1 MLKYQSLVGYD
12 MTELTLSPEAQ
23 DLLFREART
32 ANAFTD
38 EPVTDAQ
45 VAAIYDLVKYA
56 PTAMNTQPLRI
67 LLVRDGE
74 PRERLLK
81 HMAEGNRDKSA
92 NAPLVA
98 VLAAD
103 TDFHD
108 HLHRTFPHFAGA
120 RDLFADDEARE
131 QAAKFNAALQI
142 GYFLLGVRAAG
153 LAAGPMG
160 GFDAAGLDREFFEG
174 RNLKSLLV
182 VNIGKPAENAWFD
195 RLPRLDHT
203 DVFI

>member
-1 MLKYQSLVGYD
+1 

-38 EPVTDAQ
+38 EPVTEAQ

-56 PTAMNTQPLRI
+56 PTAMNTQPLRVV
-67 LLVRDGE
+67 LVREGE
-74 PRERLLK
+74 ARERLLK
-81 HMAEGNRDKSA
+81 HMADGNRDKTA
-92 NAPLVA
+92 TAPLVA

-103 TDFHD
+103 TDFHEN
-108 HLHRTFPHFAGA
+108 LPRTFPHFPGA
-120 RDLFADDEARE
+120 KDLFADEAARE
-131 QAAKFNAALQI
+131 QAAKFNATLQI

-160 GFDAAGLDREFFEG
+160 GFDAESLDADLLAGTS
-174 RNLKSLLV
+174 LKSLLV
-182 VNIGKPAENAWFD
+182 VNIGRPGENAWYD
-195 RLPRLDHT
+195 RLPRLEQDEV
-203 DVFI
+203 VFTA

>member
-1 MLKYQSLVGYD
+1 
-12 MTELTLSPEAQ
+12 MTNPLTLSPEAQ

-32 ANAFTD
+32 ANSFTD
-38 EPVTDAQ
+38 EPVSDEQ

-67 LLVRDGE
+67 VLVRDGE

-81 HMAEGNRDKSA
+81 HMSEGNRAKTA
-92 NAPLVA
+92 TAPLVA

-108 HLHRTFPHFAGA
+108 HLVRTFPHFSGA
-120 RDLFADDEARE
+120 REVFADDTARE
-131 QAAKFNAALQI
+131 QAARFNATLQV

-160 GFDAAGLDREFFEG
+160 GFDAQGIEEDLLAGSS
-174 RNLKSLLV
+174 LKALLV
-182 VNIGKPAENAWFD
+182 VNIGHPGENAWFD
-195 RLPRLDHT
+195 RLPRLEHDEVVSH
-203 DVFI
+203 VS